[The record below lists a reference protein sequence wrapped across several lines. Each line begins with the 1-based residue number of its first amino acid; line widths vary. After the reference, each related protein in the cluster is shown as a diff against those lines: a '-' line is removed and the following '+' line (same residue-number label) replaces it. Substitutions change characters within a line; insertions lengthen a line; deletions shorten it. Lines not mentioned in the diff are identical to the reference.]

1 MMRWADVL
9 LAIGSVVA
17 IFSLL
22 GAPGWAGGS
31 GMCMT
36 GTVPEPASGA
46 LLAVGAA
53 GIIWY
58 RIRRR
63 RK

>member
-1 MMRWADVL
+1 VFRWNAVL
-9 LAIGSVVA
+9 LATGATTASLM
-17 IFSLL
+17 LL

-36 GTVPEPASGA
+36 VTVPEPASGA
-46 LLAVGAA
+46 LLAVGVA
-53 GIIWY
+53 GILWY
-58 RIRRR
+58 RARRN

>member
-1 MMRWADVL
+1 MRWADVL

-17 IFSLL
+17 IFSLS
-22 GAPGWAGGS
+22 GVPGWAGGT
-31 GMCMT
+31 GMCMV

-58 RIRRR
+58 RSRRR